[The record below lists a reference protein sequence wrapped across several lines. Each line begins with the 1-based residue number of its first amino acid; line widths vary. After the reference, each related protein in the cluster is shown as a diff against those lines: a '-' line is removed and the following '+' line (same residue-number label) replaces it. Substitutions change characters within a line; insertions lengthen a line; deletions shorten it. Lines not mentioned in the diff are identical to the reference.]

1 MGFTSQDPEGQF
13 WFVFLVTKSCPTLCY
28 PMHCS
33 PPGSSFHEIL
43 QARILEWVAFSF
55 SRGFSWPRDQTH
67 VSYVSCIAGGFFT
80 HWAIRHF
87 LWSTRKCS
95 CPLRAYSLVKCI
107 DTLFFIN
114 PSKFE
119 CLLHKC
125 EFLKILYISAPL
137 GFFSGV
143 EISNTYILEAIN
155 HPFTPF

>member
-1 MGFTSQDPEGQF
+1 MPLTAQPKLFAC
-13 WFVFLVTKSCPTLCY
+13 VRAKSLQSCLTLCDL
-28 PMHCS
+28 MDCS
-33 PPGSSFHEIL
+33 LPDSSVPGIL
-43 QARILEWVAFSF
+43 QARILEWIAVPS
-55 SRGFSWPRDQTH
+55 SRGSSRSRDRTH

-80 HWAIRHF
+80 RWAIRHF

-155 HPFTPF
+155 NPFTHF